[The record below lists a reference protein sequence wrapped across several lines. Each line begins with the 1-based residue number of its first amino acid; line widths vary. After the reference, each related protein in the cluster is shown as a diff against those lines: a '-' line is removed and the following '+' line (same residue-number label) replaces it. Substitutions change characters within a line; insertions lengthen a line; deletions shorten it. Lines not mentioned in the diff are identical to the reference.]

1 MPYHVTKR
9 QNGIQIWND
18 RTIQSKDQGRHK
30 RKKMRQ
36 HIDKLGNKQQNTWV
50 NRTNAVFAWST
61 FSRAKRYS
69 ERFTDPAVV
78 ELNCSGSAWCVQN
91 RIIEDV
97 YREYSSEI
105 DEKFIQ
111 QVVNRAEEWHG
122 KRDNEIEV
130 WMQPEAVGDIHGV
143 YDQFGDPLQ

>member
-91 RIIEDV
+91 HIIEDV